1 MYGKRKGN
9 DEQHKNILQAQ
20 EIKVFSHYNLNRMK
34 MFDRVEI
41 YIYTQNTLP
50 PLHVYNKSDSLK

>member
-50 PLHVYNKSDSLK
+50 PLHVYNK